1 MKLRIFTAVALAV
14 AGLLGGCQQ
23 THSHAPYRGYKK
35 SPYTI
40 RGQRFV
46 PMDVHPALS
55 YRAEGIASFYEAN
68 GAKGAIGERLYKGE
82 YYAAHRTLPLP
93 CVVRITSLSTG
104 KSVEARV
111 ADRGPFVN
119 NRLIDVS
126 SAVARD
132 LGVTHKGLERVRVEV
147 LSVGDG
153 QYRVKR
159 K

>member
-1 MKLRIFTAVALAV
+1 MKLRILTVAMLALAGIF
-14 AGLLGGCQQ
+14 ASCQSQ
-23 THSHAPYRGYKK
+23 RHPYKGYKK

-40 RGQRFV
+40 KGHRFV

-55 YRAEGIASFYEAN
+55 YKAEGIASFYDGSGGVN
-68 GAKGAIGERLYKGE
+68 AIGERLRSGE

-93 CVVRITSLSTG
+93 CTVRITSLANG

-111 ADRGPFVN
+111 SDCGPFIAG
-119 NRLIDVS
+119 RLIDVS
-126 SAVARD
+126 AAIARD
-132 LGVTHKGLERVRVEV
+132 LGFTHKGLERVRVEV

-153 QYRVKR
+153 DYKIR

>member
-1 MKLRIFTAVALAV
+1 MNSRFAATVAMVAVSMLA
-14 AGLLGGCQQ
+14 ACQSAR
-23 THSHAPYRGYKK
+23 HEPYKGYKK
-35 SPYTI
+35 APYTVK
-40 RGQRFV
+40 GHRFV

-93 CVVRITSLSTG
+93 CMVRITSLTTG

-111 ADRGPFVN
+111 ADRGPFVH

-132 LGVTHKGLERVRVEV
+132 LGFTHKGLDRVRVEV

-153 QYRVKR
+153 QYRVK

>member
-1 MKLRIFTAVALAV
+1 MLDEILQFGIVDNADIVETRQE
-14 AGLLGGCQQ
+14 LLFDIAQ
-23 THSHAPYRGYKK
+23 TIDVLFGDDGNRLE
-35 SPYTI
+35 
-40 RGQRFV
+40 RF
-46 PMDVHPALS
+46 DDEFIL
-55 YRAEGIASFYEAN
+55 
-68 GAKGAIGERLYKGE
+68 IGECLYKGE

-93 CVVRITSLSTG
+93 CMVRITNLTTG

-111 ADRGPFVN
+111 ADRGPFVH

-132 LGVTHKGLERVRVEV
+132 LGFTHKGLDRVRVEV

-153 QYRVKR
+153 QYRVK

>member
-1 MKLRIFTAVALAV
+1 MKLRIFTAVALVV
-14 AGLLGGCQQ
+14 AGLLGACQQ
-23 THSHAPYRGYKK
+23 THTHAPYKGYKK
-35 SPYTI
+35 SAYTI

-55 YRAEGIASFYEAN
+55 YKAEGIASFYEAN

-93 CVVRITSLSTG
+93 CTVRITSLSNG

-119 NRLIDVS
+119 NRIIDVS

-132 LGVTHKGLERVRVEV
+132 LGFTNKGLERVRVEV

-159 K
+159 N